1 MEESMLKFA
10 RCMREH
16 GVDVPDPKPGEG
28 IRIGGPGS
36 KIDPEDPSFQKA
48 QKACE
53 GLMRGAIRSAGGDG
67 DDGGTSENKDADG

>member
-1 MEESMLKFA
+1 
-10 RCMREH
+10 MREH

-53 GLMRGAIRSAGGDG
+53 GIMREGFRAANGG
-67 DDGGTSENKDADG
+67 DDGAENGGQDGDE